1 MRDHFG
7 PAEAPVNEIRVL
19 TSKNEIN
26 VQGDI
31 DRLEL
36 NLISVSTT
44 ASTDSSC
51 RLWCPFGQGKLP

>member
-26 VQGDI
+26 VRGDI

-36 NLISVSTT
+36 IFYLCVRYRVELIVP
-44 ASTDSSC
+44 A
-51 RLWCPFGQGKLP
+51 G